1 MVGDN
6 MTVDILKDE
15 LTREAAAGFPLLR
28 RTPCTGT
35 VALIDYFEDL
45 DGAGRVALLDGL
57 AEVGVGRM
65 RMYTVENAAVAA
77 FHAAR
82 QTPRYAGGYRYTSV
96 KLIAMM
102 RRDPQ
107 SWAMFQGAN
116 GRAASVELIPDIEAM
131 VPAKAPL
138 LKKLC
143 KGLDVSIDFG
153 STLGQLRYEFGG
165 LAYEALWGAYL
176 GWDVLTEENAE
187 RSIGVLREHL
197 ERLRGLL
204 G

>member
-1 MVGDN
+1 M
-6 MTVDILKDE
+6 
-15 LTREAAAGFPLLR
+15 
-28 RTPCTGT
+28 
-35 VALIDYFEDL
+35 
-45 DGAGRVALLDGL
+45 GAV
-57 AEVGVGRM
+57 
-65 RMYTVENAAVAA
+65 
-77 FHAAR
+77 
-82 QTPRYAGGYRYTSV
+82 SV
-96 KLIAMM
+96 TMIAMM
-102 RRDPQ
+102 RRDPR
-107 SWAMFQGAN
+107 SWAMFQESI
-116 GRAASVELIPDIEAM
+116 GRAARAELIPDIDVM

-143 KGLDVSIDFG
+143 KGMDLEIDFG

>member
-1 MVGDN
+1 
-6 MTVDILKDE
+6 MTIAILRAE
-15 LTREAAAGFPLLR
+15 LGAEAEAGFPLLR

-35 VALIDYFEDL
+35 VALIDYYEDQ
-45 DGAGRVALLDGL
+45 DAAGRVALLDGL
-57 AEVGVGRM
+57 AEVGAGRIE
-65 RMYTVENAAVAA
+65 RYAVENAAVAA

-96 KLIAMM
+96 KMIAMM
-102 RRDPQ
+102 RRDPR
-107 SWAMFQGAN
+107 SWAMFQESI
-116 GRAASVELIPDIEAM
+116 GRAARAELIPDIDVM

-143 KGLDVSIDFG
+143 KGMDLEIDFG
-153 STLGQLRYEFGG
+153 STLGRLRYEFGG
-165 LAYEALWGAYL
+165 LADEAVWGAYL

>member
-1 MVGDN
+1 
-6 MTVDILKDE
+6 MTIAILRAE
-15 LTREAAAGFPLLR
+15 LGAE
-28 RTPCTGT
+28 
-35 VALIDYFEDL
+35 ALIDYFEDL
-45 DGAGRVALLDGL
+45 DGAGRMG
-57 AEVGVGRM
+57 
-65 RMYTVENAAVAA
+65 MYAVENAAVAA

-82 QTPRYAGGYRYTSV
+82 QPPRYAGGYRYTSV

-107 SWAMFQGAN
+107 SWGMFQGST
-116 GRAASVELIPDIEAM
+116 GRAASVELIPDIETM

-138 LKKLC
+138 LRKLC
-143 KGLDVSIDFG
+143 KGLDLEIGFG
-153 STLGQLRYEFGG
+153 STLGQLR
-165 LAYEALWGAYL
+165 YEALWGAYL

>member
-1 MVGDN
+1 
-6 MTVDILKDE
+6 MTIAILRAE
-15 LTREAAAGFPLLR
+15 LGAEAEAGFPLLR

-45 DGAGRVALLDGL
+45 DAAGRVALLDGL
-57 AEVGVGRM
+57 AEVGAGRM
-65 RMYTVENAAVAA
+65 GRYAVENVAVAA

-96 KLIAMM
+96 KMIAMM

-107 SWAMFQGAN
+107 SWAMFQRSI
-116 GRAASVELIPDIEAM
+116 GRGASVELIPDIEAM

-138 LKKLC
+138 LRKLC
-143 KGLDVSIDFG
+143 KGMDLKIDFG

-187 RSIGVLREHL
+187 RSIGVLREHV